1 MGYQQRCR
9 YDEARFQAHGLGGF
23 FKRYSGKIPSGTCS
37 HLSVVYRTVP
47 QAAKAVPARGT
58 LRRNTKNNRKTTRKR
73 AFTNPPRLQ
82 CDRNATVNP
91 MVGRG
96 AAEWSYDVD
105 TRLSNANLRIYHH
118 SGLVNLNSNFKLEVE
133 ATSNIESCEF
143 PDVVLHV
150 ATADNLKL
158 EQDSCL
164 KPARGP

>member
-1 MGYQQRCR
+1 
-9 YDEARFQAHGLGGF
+9 
-23 FKRYSGKIPSGTCS
+23 
-37 HLSVVYRTVP
+37 
-47 QAAKAVPARGT
+47 
-58 LRRNTKNNRKTTRKR
+58 
-73 AFTNPPRLQ
+73 
-82 CDRNATVNP
+82 